1 MIILTR
7 KAAIDAGSSRYFTG
21 KPCPHGHVCERIVSS
36 RKCVEC
42 NREYSRNRM
51 ATDDKYRIKSI
62 ERINNIRSKVL
73 SGEVVI
79 TRNPD
84 VVRRYK
90 RRHYNKNPLPQVI
103 RVMLR
108 RCIHGK
114 VKKDATFSMIGYTP
128 SELME
133 RIESMFSP
141 GMTWDNYGDW
151 HIDHIKPVSA
161 FLNEGETD
169 PSIINSLSNLQP
181 LWSCENL
188 KKGAKF

>member
-1 MIILTR
+1 MVILTR
-7 KAAIDAGSSRYFTG
+7 SAAIESGLPRYFTG
-21 KPCPHGHVCERIVSS
+21 KPCHHGHVCERITSS

-51 ATDDKYRIKSI
+51 STDDEYRAKSI
-62 ERINNIRSKVL
+62 NRISKIREKVL

-108 RCIHGK
+108 RCLRGNE
-114 VKKDATFSMIGYTP
+114 KDCSSFSMIGYTP
-128 SELME
+128 AELRE
-133 RIESMFSP
+133 HLESRFSP

-169 PSIINSLSNLQP
+169 PSVINSLSNLQP
-181 LWSCENL
+181 LWACENL
-188 KKGAKF
+188 KKGADF

>member
-1 MIILTR
+1 
-7 KAAIDAGSSRYFTG
+7 
-21 KPCPHGHVCERIVSS
+21 
-36 RKCVEC
+36 
-42 NREYSRNRM
+42 
-51 ATDDKYRIKSI
+51 
-62 ERINNIRSKVL
+62 
-73 SGEVVI
+73 
-79 TRNPD
+79 
-84 VVRRYK
+84 
-90 RRHYNKNPLPQVI
+90 
-103 RVMLR
+103 
-108 RCIHGK
+108 
-114 VKKDATFSMIGYTP
+114 MIGYTP
-128 SELME
+128 SELRE